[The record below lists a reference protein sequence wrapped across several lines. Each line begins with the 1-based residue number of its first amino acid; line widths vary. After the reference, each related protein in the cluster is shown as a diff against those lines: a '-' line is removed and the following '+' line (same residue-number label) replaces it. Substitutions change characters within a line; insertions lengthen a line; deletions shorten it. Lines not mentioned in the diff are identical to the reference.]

1 MYFWNIPFTNST
13 IPTRMKT
20 EFIWYNPA
28 EKEYQFGDKEQYI
41 DVIRNSNQ
49 SHNFV
54 ILDRFSNLTVD
65 FRNKLISRL
74 RFLNS
79 MSKSGVMEFI

>member
-1 MYFWNIPFTNST
+1 MYFWNNPFAK
-13 IPTRMKT
+13 IKMKT

-28 EKEYQFGDKEQYI
+28 EREYQFGDKERYI
-41 DVIRNSNQ
+41 DTIRNSNQ
-49 SHNFV
+49 SHNFI
-54 ILDRFSNLTVD
+54 ILDRFPNLTAD

>member
-1 MYFWNIPFTNST
+1 
-13 IPTRMKT
+13 MKT

-28 EKEYQFGDKEQYI
+28 EKEYQFGDKAAYMDI
-41 DVIRNSNQ
+41 LKNSNQ

-54 ILDRFSNLTVD
+54 ILDKFSDINTS
-65 FRNKLISRL
+65 FRSKLLARL

-79 MSKSGVMEFI
+79 LRRTDILEAFS

>member
-1 MYFWNIPFTNST
+1 
-13 IPTRMKT
+13 MKT

-28 EKEYQFGDKEQYI
+28 EREYQFGDKSRYI

-54 ILDRFSNLTVD
+54 ILDRFLNLNAD
-65 FRNKLISRL
+65 FRSKLISRL
-74 RFLNS
+74 KSLNS
-79 MSKSGVMEFI
+79 LSKSGVMEFI